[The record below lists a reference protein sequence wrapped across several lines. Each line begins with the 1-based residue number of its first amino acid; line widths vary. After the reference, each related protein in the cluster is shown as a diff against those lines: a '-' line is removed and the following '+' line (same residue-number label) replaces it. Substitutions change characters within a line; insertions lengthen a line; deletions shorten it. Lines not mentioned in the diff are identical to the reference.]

1 MTKKLLFNGNIIT
14 MDAERQSA
22 GNLLIEG
29 EEICKVD
36 LSAAEIE
43 QLKDVEAV
51 DLAGTTCIPGF
62 HDSHKHL
69 IEYAYNKKY

>member
-51 DLAGTTCIPGF
+51 DLGGNDLHSRF
-62 HDSHKHL
+62 S
-69 IEYAYNKKY
+69 